1 MSVVGYVLG
10 LGDSH
15 PSNIMLDNSTGKI
28 LHIDFGDCF
37 EVAMLRDKF
46 PERVPFRLTR
56 MLVLAMEVM
65 GVDGSFRFISEL
77 SMNLLQRHKDSV
89 MAMLEAFVHD
99 PLINWRLL
107 SNNAE
112 VGTSK
117 AAPVNVVATI
127 APLDEKS
134 RKSIS
139 VSIDNFRGP
148 AFPDAIADVEFFGKA
163 RSSFSAS
170 FARPGSLST
179 SNSSNADMSNSA
191 GSKALSERAL
201 AVVNRIQAKLTGQD
215 FSPSDN
221 IGQAMGMGVSLGRAL
236 GGHASL
242 DESGSLPVEAQI
254 QRLIAAAMSHENLSQ
269 NYVGWCP
276 LW

>member
-10 LGDSH
+10 LGDRH

-77 SMNLLQRHKDSV
+77 TMNLLQRHKDSV

-107 SNNAE
+107 SNNTE
-112 VGTSK
+112 GGSGKT
-117 AAPVNVVATI
+117 APMNVVATI

-139 VSIDNFRGP
+139 VSIDDFRGP
-148 AFPDAIADVEFFGKA
+148 AMPNAAADLEYFSKT
-163 RSSFSAS
+163 RSSYSAS

-179 SNSSNADMSNSA
+179 SNSDMSNNA
-191 GSKALSERAL
+191 GSKALGERAI